1 MSFEVNRLRRSD
13 WIVGG
18 GGVALFV
25 FMFFFKWFGVSYNTG
40 VIPGVTGGS
49 ISVGGSLN
57 GWHSLNTI
65 RWLLIITVIV
75 ALAEVVLVGMARK
88 VELPVAPSVIVGAL
102 GLLSAIFVLYRIISH
117 PHLGVPFSVSSISYP
132 AKVGVYLGF
141 VATLAITYGGY
152 LKMQEEGTSLGD
164 VRDQASRAVGS
175 FTEGGGESGASP
187 GAGGSQPSGGQPS
200 GAPPPAYP
208 PTPPSE
214 PPLPPSEPPLPPPA
228 LQ

>member
-25 FMFFFKWFGVSYNTG
+25 FMFFFKWY
-40 VIPGVTGGS
+40 GGS
-49 ISVGGSLN
+49 VKGVVPVGGSVSYGSSST
-57 GWHSLNTI
+57 GWDTFTNSRWIWLITI
-65 RWLLIITVIV
+65 IV
-75 ALAEVVLVGMARK
+75 ALGAVVLVATQRK
-88 VELPVAPSVIVGAL
+88 LSLPIQPSVIVAGLGAL
-102 GLLSAIFVLYRIISH
+102 STLLILYRIIHH
-117 PHLGVPFSVSSISYP
+117 PSGGSSFGGVEASYGIKIGIWLGLIAAAV
-132 AKVGVYLGF
+132 
-141 VATLAITYGGY
+141 ITYGGY
-152 LKMQEEGTSLGD
+152 LEMKEEGTSLGD
-164 VRDQASRAVGS
+164 VRDQAGRAVGS
-175 FTEGGGESGASP
+175 FTEGGGESGASR

-228 LQ
+228 SQ